1 MRNTININDDIYW
14 IGVNDRKTRLFENL
28 WPIPKGVAY
37 NSYIIKDEK
46 IALIDTVDRSFMDD
60 FIDNIDEISEGKDI
74 DYLVINHMEPDHSGS
89 IKAIIARY
97 PNIQIIGNK
106 KTFPMLERFYGI
118 KDNLIEV
125 KDGDIIDLGK
135 HKLNFA
141 LIPMVHWPETM
152 VTYESTTKTIF
163 SGDAF
168 GAFGTLDGGIFDY
181 EVDLDWLEEEIS
193 RYYSN
198 IVGKYGVPVQS
209 ALKKLESLD
218 IKMICATHGPIWKKF
233 IPQII
238 EKYKKWSTYSTDKG
252 VVIAFASI
260 YGHNEK
266 LADFIAR
273 ELVKNGVKNVK
284 IFDVSKTH
292 LSYIID
298 SIFKY
303 RGVILGSST
312 YNGGMF
318 PNMASL
324 LHELKSLNLKNHA
337 ISTFGS
343 HAWAGTSVKL
353 LNKFA
358 EETKWDIIAE
368 SCDVKCNPH
377 DAEYEKCEIIAKE
390 MAKHLNEID

>member
-14 IGVNDRKTRLFENL
+14 IGVNDRKTNLFENL

-60 FIDNIDEISEGKDI
+60 FIDNVDEISEGRDI

-89 IKAIIARY
+89 IKAIIAKY

-118 KDNLIEV
+118 KENIIEV
-125 KDGDIIDLGK
+125 KDGDTIDLGK

-152 VTYESTTKTIF
+152 VTYESTTKTLF

-181 EVDLDWLEEEIS
+181 EVDLNWLEEEIS

-198 IVGKYGVPVQS
+198 IVGKYGSPVQA
-209 ALKKLESLD
+209 ALRKLEALE
-218 IKMICATHGPIWKKF
+218 IKMICATHGPIWKEF

-238 EKYKKWSTYSTDKG
+238 EKYKKWSTYSTEKG

-273 ELVKNGVKNVK
+273 ELVKNGIKNVK

-298 SIFKY
+298 AIFKY

-358 EETKWDIIAE
+358 EESKWDIIAE